1 MEVKLVKAEWGEKRI
16 CQSCGARFY
25 DMLRSPIVCPTC
37 ETVYEPVISGRG
49 SRAKNSSPAPEPA
62 KPKEKG
68 NKEGVDL
75 ISDEGEIPN
84 DTDLDLLGEDDD
96 TDDLI
101 EDVSDLG
108 EEEDMLGVIDND
120 AEKPDE
126 LNN

>member
-1 MEVKLVKAEWGEKRI
+1 MKAEWGEKRI
-16 CQSCGARFY
+16 CRSCGARFY
-25 DMLRSPIVCPTC
+25 DMLRSPSVCPTC

-49 SRAKNSSPAPEPA
+49 SRAKNSSPAPEPE
-62 KPKEKG
+62 KPMETG
-68 NKEGVDL
+68 DEEGVNL
-75 ISDEGEIPN
+75 ISDEDEIPN
-84 DTDLDLLGEDDD
+84 DADLDLLDDDDDD

>member
-1 MEVKLVKAEWGEKRI
+1 MKAEWGEKRI

-37 ETVYEPVISGRG
+37 ETVYEPVTSGRG
-49 SRAKNSSPAPEPA
+49 SRTKVSSPAPEPE
-62 KPKEKG
+62 KPMETG
-68 NKEGVDL
+68 DEEGVNL
-75 ISDEGEIPN
+75 ISDEDEIPN

-108 EEEDMLGVIDND
+108 EEEDVVLVTPMGN
-120 AEKPDE
+120 
-126 LNN
+126 

>member
-1 MEVKLVKAEWGEKRI
+1 MEVKLVKPEWGEKRI
-16 CQSCGARFY
+16 CGSCGARFY

-37 ETVYEPVISGRG
+37 ETIFEPVRSGRG
-49 SRAKNSSPAPEPA
+49 SRAKISSPAPKLT
-62 KPKEKG
+62 KPKKMK
-68 NKEGVDL
+68 NKEGVNST
-75 ISDEGEIPN
+75 SDEDEIPN
-84 DTDLDLLGEDDD
+84 DADLDLLDEDDD

-108 EEEDMLGVIDND
+108 EEENVLNVIDND

>member
-1 MEVKLVKAEWGEKRI
+1 MKAEWGEKRI
-16 CQSCGARFY
+16 CRSCGARFY

-37 ETVYEPVISGRG
+37 ETVYEPVTSGRG
-49 SRAKNSSPAPEPA
+49 SRTKVSSPAPEPE
-62 KPKEKG
+62 KPMETG
-68 NKEGVDL
+68 DEEGVNL
-75 ISDEGEIPN
+75 ISDEDEIPN
-84 DTDLDLLGEDDD
+84 DADLDLLDDDDDD